1 MIIGNKNRLNYRLNH
16 LVETGSHLIIDG
28 YPYDKKSM
36 AKISNEPVETGM
48 LKDTGYEIKALG
60 ANVSFACSDAF
71 KADNS
76 VLARI
81 TDRGYST
88 GVCSVQDSDNMNL
101 EYTFFGDSIIIYN
114 SETKTFETIL
124 IGSSINNQQTV
135 YLTQDS
141 KYVYYLASNYS
152 YIYDVQIMSFD
163 KTKKTVKSLSS
174 VYQTSDMIKV
184 TVLNR
189 DTTNVQLALSG
200 YLKTNFCYLEFNT
213 NENTVTITGMNP
225 DTPSTAVSTGYGTQ
239 MPSRVDKYGWVYY
252 NISYSTSSEIGCHR
266 ITNQTAVPDSKQS
279 ALLSNEDKIK
289 MNNFITTR
297 YNITDDSDGA
307 KVSAKRNELMNY
319 DSYSLVRSHFFLGD
333 NDEFLIQTHFS
344 DLKAY
349 TPSGAQ
355 QYIAVYKRNNP
366 ETDPLDLTLVDYLNA
381 TEIGIDSTQKI
392 KNIQR
397 ITETR
402 FILPFD
408 QGLYYIDFNKSTG
421 LITKTRFNYPNIVSV
436 GFDEFNRM
444 YLTNSVNTDLE
455 VISEKVVYNLD
466 LNYENTS
473 DKQFYIE
480 DNPITK
486 KIRVKTTNINGQPVQ
501 GTFKLTIL
509 GSGAEFSSQSTE
521 FRGQTSKETGE
532 SLVSFT
538 VKKQTKL
545 NIIGEILYNN
555 ELSEIETASSRIV

>member
-1 MIIGNKNRLNYRLNH
+1 MIIGNNNRLNYRLNH

-36 AKISNEPVETGM
+36 AKLSNVPVETGM
-48 LKDTGYEIKALG
+48 LATGYETKALG
-60 ANVSFACSDAF
+60 AKLSFACSDAF
-71 KADNS
+71 KDDNS

-81 TDRGYST
+81 TDQGYST
-88 GVCSVQDSDNMNL
+88 GVCHIQDSENTNL

-124 IGSSINNQQTV
+124 GGSSINHQQTV

-141 KYVYYLASNYS
+141 KYVYYLASNYT
-152 YIYDVQIMSFD
+152 YVYNVNIMCFD
-163 KTKKTVKSLSS
+163 KTKKTVKSLADT
-174 VYQTSDMIKV
+174 YQTSDMTKV

-189 DTTNVQLALSG
+189 NTANVQLALSG
-200 YLKTNFCYLEFNT
+200 NSKTNFCYLEFNA

-225 DTPSTAVSTGYGTQ
+225 GTSSNPVTTSYGTQ
-239 MPSRVDKYGWVYY
+239 MPSRADKYGWIYY
-252 NISYSTSSEIGCHR
+252 ATSYTTSSTISCYQVRE
-266 ITNQTAVPDSKQS
+266 QVPVTDSQKS
-279 ALLSNEDKIK
+279 SLLTDEATFK
-289 MNNFITTR
+289 MNAFITKR
-297 YNITDDSDGA
+297 YNITDDADSA
-307 KVSAKRNELMNY
+307 KVTAKRNELINY
-319 DSYSLVRSHFFLGD
+319 DSNTLVRSHFFLGD

-381 TEIGIDSTQKI
+381 TEIGINSTQKI

-397 ITETR
+397 IAETR

-408 QGLYYIDFNKSTG
+408 QGFYYIDFDKSTG
-421 LITKTRFNYPNIVSV
+421 AITKTRFNYPNIVSV
-436 GFDEFNRM
+436 AFDEFNRM
-444 YLTNSVNTDLE
+444 YLTNSVNTDLD
-455 VISEKVVYNLD
+455 VISEKVVYNLE
-466 LNYENTS
+466 LSYENSS
-473 DKQFYIE
+473 DKQFTIQ
-480 DNPITK
+480 DKPITK
-486 KIRVKTTNINGQPVQ
+486 NIKVKTTNINGKPVP
-501 GTFKLTIL
+501 GAFKLIML
-509 GSGAEFSSQSTE
+509 GSGAEFSTQSNE

-555 ELSEIETASSRIV
+555 ELSEVEAAKIE